1 MSRKNGNKLINS
13 TLGCPFCA
21 NPRFIADRSRGKAK
35 KISVL
40 WPRWRL
46 QEKFWSE
53 KILKLNDDYGH
64 LASVVAE
71 QRGESL
77 RIVLEGDD
85 FKKHWRDFVVEVFG
99 IESVGEIIYPRKFE
113 RVWDNPPQPFLFVE
127 STYQGPNQAAL
138 TRQFFACRITHKH
151 TLAELIVHWWPTH
164 GRLFEMRGPLVTQEP
179 NSDIEAFKTAFDFF
193 QRETRGAPKIKE
205 VELVGAIRRLGTKA
219 TQAATAK
226 EIGVS
231 PQALRQWAARKGIH
245 TWGEVKSQYK
255 TTAVF

>member
-1 MSRKNGNKLINS
+1 
-13 TLGCPFCA
+13 
-21 NPRFIADRSRGKAK
+21 
-35 KISVL
+35 
-40 WPRWRL
+40 
-46 QEKFWSE
+46 
-53 KILKLNDDYGH
+53 
-64 LASVVAE
+64 VVAE

-151 TLAELIVHWWPTH
+151 KLAELIVHWWPTH

-193 QRETRGAPKIKE
+193 QRETRGNPKISE
-205 VELVGAIRRLGTKA
+205 QAIKKTIQKLGQRA
-219 TQAATAK
+219 TQRAVAR
-226 EIGVS
+226 EIGVTEQGLDKWRS
-231 PQALRQWAARKGIH
+231 RRGMSSWE
-245 TWGEVKSQYK
+245 EVVNRY
-255 TTAVF
+255 AF